1 MSVSIRPVRV
11 QAVREAIL
19 TCLAEPRSIAE
30 IARRIGCSARAAHR
44 HVAGLSELGVVVPA
58 DRPGQ
63 PAGAPVR
70 LSWVR
75 VASIDLAAA
84 CVLAGPSPPRPAPI
98 RDTIL
103 RFLTVPRSA
112 AEVALHIERPV
123 PTATGH
129 LAAMRR
135 LGLVKRVGRSAYA
148 GASYEGPAV
157 NLESRRSLSDRGIRR
172 LLWGLLHQR
181 SSILGL
187 VCKTG
192 APADIIRAAIRDLW
206 LSGVV
211 RGDEQSG
218 YRLTAAGEVSAQR
231 KYIRPIRKPRP

>member
-1 MSVSIRPVRV
+1 
-11 QAVREAIL
+11 
-19 TCLAEPRSIAE
+19 
-30 IARRIGCSARAAHR
+30 
-44 HVAGLSELGVVVPA
+44 
-58 DRPGQ
+58 
-63 PAGAPVR
+63 
-70 LSWVR
+70 
-75 VASIDLAAA
+75 
-84 CVLAGPSPPRPAPI
+84 
-98 RDTIL
+98 
-103 RFLTVPRSA
+103 
-112 AEVALHIERPV
+112 
-123 PTATGH
+123 
-129 LAAMRR
+129 MRR

-157 NLESRRSLSDRGIRR
+157 DLESRRSLSDRGIRR

>member
-1 MSVSIRPVRV
+1 MSVSVRPVRV
-11 QAVREAIL
+11 HAVREAIL

-30 IARRIGCSARAAHR
+30 VARRIGCSARAARR

-63 PAGAPVR
+63 PAGDPMR

-84 CVLAGPSPPRPAPI
+84 CVLAGASPPRPAPI
-98 RDTIL
+98 RDAIL
-103 RFLTVPRSA
+103 RFLTAPRSA
-112 AEVALHIERPV
+112 AEVALERPV

-157 NLESRRSLSDRGIRR
+157 DLESRRSLSDRGIRR

-181 SSILGL
+181 SSTRGL

>member
-11 QAVREAIL
+11 QALREAIL
-19 TCLAEPRSIAE
+19 VCLAEPRSIAE
-30 IARRIGCSARAAHR
+30 IARRTGCSARAARR
-44 HVAGLSELGVVVPA
+44 HVEGLSELGVVVPA
-58 DRPGQ
+58 GRPGQ
-63 PAGAPVR
+63 PAGDAVST
-70 LSWVR
+70 SWVR
-75 VASIDLAAA
+75 VASVDLAAA
-84 CVLAGPSPPRPAPI
+84 CVVAGPPPRPAPI
-98 RDTIL
+98 RDAIL

-157 NLESRRSLSDRGIRR
+157 DLESRRSLSDRGVRR

-192 APADIIRAAIRDLW
+192 APADIIRAAIHDLW

-211 RGDEQSG
+211 SGDEQSG
-218 YRLTAAGEVSAQR
+218 YRLTAAAEVSAQR
-231 KYIRPIRKPRP
+231 KSSRAIRKPRP

>member
-1 MSVSIRPVRV
+1 MSVSVRPVRV
-11 QAVREAIL
+11 HAVREAIL

-30 IARRIGCSARAAHR
+30 IAGRIGCSARAARR

-58 DRPGQ
+58 DRPEQ
-63 PAGAPVR
+63 PAGDPVR

-84 CVLAGPSPPRPAPI
+84 CVLAGASPPRPAPI
-98 RDTIL
+98 RDAIL
-103 RFLTVPRSA
+103 RFLTAPRSA

-148 GASYEGPAV
+148 RASYEGSGV
-157 NLESRRSLSDRGIRR
+157 DLESRRSLSDRGVRR
-172 LLWGLLHQR
+172 LLRGLLHQR

-211 RGDEQSG
+211 RGDEKSG

-231 KYIRPIRKPRP
+231 NYIRPIRKPRP

>member
-1 MSVSIRPVRV
+1 MSVSRRPVRV
-11 QAVREAIL
+11 QVVREAIL

-30 IARRIGCSARAAHR
+30 IARRIGCSALAARR

-63 PAGAPVR
+63 PAGAR
-70 LSWVR
+70 ASLSLVR

-84 CVLAGPSPPRPAPI
+84 CVVGGPPPRPAPI
-98 RDTIL
+98 RIAFL
-103 RFLTVPRSA
+103 RFLPVPRSA

-148 GASYEGPAV
+148 RASYEGPAV
-157 NLESRRSLSDRGIRR
+157 DLESRRSLSDRGIRR

-192 APADIIRAAIRDLW
+192 APADIIPAAIRDLW